1 MSNDDGF
8 NFGPEDDRTIIRPT
22 PGRRAPRKQEDSLS
36 SISATSEAERAEY
49 AQQFMAIEGSGLNPL
64 VDAASPLFML
74 MGTIRGT
81 ANHDDPEGLRRQ
93 FIQEIKRF
101 EKRAQLAGV
110 NRDML
115 LTARYALSTSV
126 DEAVLNTPWG
136 SSSSWH
142 EETLLSTF
150 HNETWGGEKFFVV
163 LDQTARE
170 PAKNLAAL
178 ELMFVCLMLGFEGKY
193 RVMERGRAKL
203 EEVQDN
209 LFRLIRRQRGEM
221 ERELSPHWH
230 GVEDDGGGLARF
242 VPLWAIAAIALALLM
257 AIYIA
262 FRLALGEST
271 YPIYD
276 ALAGIG
282 REGLERPKIEM
293 AVVPD
298 APPPVFE
305 PEPEP
310 EIRLRLSDLL
320 RAEIEAD
327 LLSVDEND
335 ERSKVNLHGDVLFA
349 SGKTVIQDRYLPVI
363 ERVGKSLDQL
373 PGQISV
379 VGHTDN
385 VPIRSLRFNSN
396 WELSRERAVN
406 VMAELAKYISEPGRM
421 TPDGRADTEPVA
433 PNDSPANRALNR
445 RVEITL
451 VEPDQF

>member
-1 MSNDDGF
+1 MSNGDGF
-8 NFGPEDDRTIIRPT
+8 NFGPDDDRTIIRPT
-22 PGRRAPRKQEDSLS
+22 PGRRGGGGRRPDADSLS
-36 SISATSEAERAEY
+36 SLAASSEADKAEY

-74 MGTIRGT
+74 MGTVRGT
-81 ANHDDPEGLRRQ
+81 ANHRDPEGLRRQ
-93 FIQEIKRF
+93 FIQEIRRF

-136 SSSSWH
+136 SASSWH

-150 HNETWGGEKFFVV
+150 HNETWGGEKFFVI

-170 PAKNLAAL
+170 PAKNLHAL

-193 RVMERGRAKL
+193 RIMERGRAKL
-203 EEVQDN
+203 EEVHDN

-221 ERELSPHWH
+221 ERELSPHWR
-230 GVEDDGGGLARF
+230 GVEDDRGGLARY
-242 VPLWAIAAIALALLM
+242 VPMWAIAAIAAALLM

-276 ALAGIG
+276 TLGGIG
-282 REGLERPKIEM
+282 RNALERAKVEM
-293 AVVPD
+293 TVIPD

-310 EIRLRLSDLL
+310 QVRLRLCDLL
-320 RAEIEAD
+320 AAEIAAGD
-327 LLSVDEND
+327 LSVDEN
-335 ERSKVNLHGDVLFA
+335 EQRAKVQLHGDILFA
-349 SGKTVIQDRYLPVI
+349 SGKTEILPRYLAVI
-363 ERVGKSLDQL
+363 ERVGKSLEQL

-385 VPIRSLRFNSN
+385 VPIRSLRFASN

-406 VMAELAKYISEPGRM
+406 VMAELAKYLGNPSRM
-421 TPDGRADTEPVA
+421 TPDGRDDTEPV
-433 PNDSPANRALNR
+433 ALNR

-451 VEPDQF
+451 FEQEQY